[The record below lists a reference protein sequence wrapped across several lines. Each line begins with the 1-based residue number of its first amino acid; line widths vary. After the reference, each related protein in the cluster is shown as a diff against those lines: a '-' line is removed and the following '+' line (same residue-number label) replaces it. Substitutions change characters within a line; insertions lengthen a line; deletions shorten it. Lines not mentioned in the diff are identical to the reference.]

1 MQTVASEYKTSYH
14 QLKDQKLEIEHLH
27 HLLDQARHRLTRDF
41 EHWFESVYM
50 PPAGLDRNDSGLSVE
65 GELTAVNAGRLAR
78 EKVKVEK
85 RVDVK
90 MEKGNDRP
98 RVGSSSVQDDIKAF
112 YRARENIK
120 MKIRD

>member
-1 MQTVASEYKTSYH
+1 
-14 QLKDQKLEIEHLH
+14 
-27 HLLDQARHRLTRDF
+27 
-41 EHWFESVYM
+41 M